1 MDGPPLTPSKVHLRH
16 SPRRVHNTSDDRPT
30 PVQSKRLHRPHGQ
43 ASQPP
48 AAVLSPSLIRPWP
61 SRRQQLTF
69 PPTRLQAS
77 PPLCFKPSPR
87 ITIPLLPHHHYTS
100 LPIASPQATESSI
113 ADLPMQPRY
122 FHHQVFKPQ
131 PTPQTPLTTVTSV
144 SKPPNPPQSI
154 ETEESSLLP
163 DPHP

>member
-1 MDGPPLTPSKVHLRH
+1 MDGPPLTPSTVHLRH
-16 SPRRVHNTSDDRPT
+16 SPRRVHNTSVDRPI
-30 PVQSKRLHRPHGQ
+30 PVQSKGLHRPHGQ
-43 ASQPP
+43 ALQPP
-48 AAVLSPSLIRPWP
+48 TAVLFPSLIRPWP

-77 PPLCFKPSPR
+77 TPLCFKPSPR
-87 ITIPLLPHHHYTS
+87 ITILLLPHHYTS
-100 LPIASPQATESSI
+100 LPIASPQATESYI
-113 ADLPMQPRY
+113 ADPSMQPRY

-131 PTPQTPLTTVTSV
+131 PTPTTPLKVNSV

-154 ETEESSLLP
+154 ETKESSLLL